1 MKVIFLIGKGQAYTY
16 AERIAKEF
24 KKSIRFDIG
33 NSETITIKKKDIL
46 SIEKEE
52 EKPLYRVR
60 EEHLRKLKN
69 GYPFIEH
76 SHYWKEGKIP
86 C

>member
-1 MKVIFLIGKGQAYTY
+1 MKVVYYVGKGQAYIY
-16 AERIAKEF
+16 AERIVKEF

-33 NSETITIKKKDIL
+33 NNVAITIKRKDII
-46 SIEKEE
+46 SIEQE

-69 GYPFIEH
+69 GYPFINH
-76 SHYWKEGKIP
+76 AHY
-86 C
+86 

>member
-1 MKVIFLIGKGQAYTY
+1 MKVIYYVGKGQAYIY

-33 NSETITIKKKDIL
+33 NNETITIKKKDIL

-76 SHYWKEGKIP
+76 SHY
-86 C
+86 